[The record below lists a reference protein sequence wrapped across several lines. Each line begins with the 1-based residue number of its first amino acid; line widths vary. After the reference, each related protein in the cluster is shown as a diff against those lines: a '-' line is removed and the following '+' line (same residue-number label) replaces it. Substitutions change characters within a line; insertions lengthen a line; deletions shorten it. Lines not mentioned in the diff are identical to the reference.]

1 MLFRIVEQH
10 RELVHRSCG
19 ESGRKQ
25 MRWILVLATVL
36 ALASSGS
43 SQGPS
48 GHSAFPAPPKVPTD
62 RVLIVS
68 ADAVALAQTR
78 VPGVG
83 TTLYD
88 GGTFAAS
95 GLKRNDAEEGP
106 VRHSVTTEVYV
117 IQSGSGTYTSG
128 GTLVGPLTQHPG
140 TKDATFGTSIQGGES
155 HEVKAGD
162 IVVIP
167 AGVPHQFTAIHQP
180 VAYVNVKFEAKK

>member
-1 MLFRIVEQH
+1 
-10 RELVHRSCG
+10 
-19 ESGRKQ
+19 
-25 MRWILVLATVL
+25 MRWTLLLAALLGLVFT
-36 ALASSGS
+36 GS
-43 SQGPS
+43 SQDQS
-48 GHSAFPAPPKVPTD
+48 GRSVFPPPPKVPTD

-128 GTLVGPLTQHPG
+128 GTLIGPLTQHPG

-167 AGVPHQFTAIHQP
+167 AGVPHQFTAIHEP

>member
-1 MLFRIVEQH
+1 
-10 RELVHRSCG
+10 
-19 ESGRKQ
+19 
-25 MRWILVLATVL
+25 MRWPLVLVAVL
-36 ALASSGS
+36 GVTISGS
-43 SQGPS
+43 SQNQATQQS
-48 GHSAFPAPPKVPTD
+48 FPPPPKVPSD

-106 VRHSVTTEVYV
+106 VRHAITTEVYV

-140 TKDATFGTSIQGGES
+140 TKDATFGTSIRGGES

-180 VAYVNVKFEAKK
+180 VAYINVKFEAKK

>member
-1 MLFRIVEQH
+1 MRLF
-10 RELVHRSCG
+10 LSCAALIG
-19 ESGRKQ
+19 LAISGYP
-25 MRWILVLATVL
+25 A
-36 ALASSGS
+36 ALST
-43 SQGPS
+43 Q
-48 GHSAFPAPPKVPTD
+48 SAFPPPPKVPAD

-68 ADAVALAQTR
+68 AETVALAQTR

-95 GLKRNDAEEGP
+95 GLRRDNAEEGP
-106 VRHSVTTEVYV
+106 VRHAITTEVYV

-140 TKDATFGTSIQGGES
+140 VKDATFGTAIQGGES

-162 IVVIP
+162 VVVIP
-167 AGVPHQFTAIHQP
+167 AGVPHQFTAIHRP
-180 VAYVNVKFEAKK
+180 VAYINVKFEAKK